1 MKILFVTP
9 PLQGD
14 NDGGIQVAGRI
25 AWDALRSRH
34 DAQLLELSSKRRWDA
49 LQRARAETFQADM
62 LLFWHLDL
70 LRLAPVLRSKGR
82 RAVFLHGIEAWRR
95 RGPLTTALVK
105 KCAILANSQCTLT
118 RARPYFHCAN
128 FQDAEV
134 VHLGIGVPA
143 TAQSVPSDVPIAIM
157 IGRLDAQEQ
166 YKGHREVIDA
176 WPDVLQ
182 RMPDAQLLIVGEG
195 DLRPAL
201 EAQAAGLNLLHSV
214 RFLGRVSDGE
224 KESLLQTARCLAMPS
239 RAEGFGL
246 VYLES
251 MRAGRPCIV
260 GADAGPE
267 VVNPPQGGLAV
278 DPGHRQQIVDALIAL
293 LTYDGLWQQRST
305 AARLRYERGYT
316 AAHFQA
322 RLLGTLER
330 IR

>member
-1 MKILFVTP
+1 MKILFITP
-9 PLQGD
+9 PLHGD
-14 NDGGIQVAGRI
+14 NDGGIQAAGRI

-34 DAQLLELSSKRRWDA
+34 DAQLLELPPKRRWDA
-49 LQRARAETFQADM
+49 LHRARAQTFQADL

-105 KCAILANSQCTLT
+105 NCAILANSQCTLT
-118 RARPYFHCAN
+118 RARPYFRCAN

-134 VHLGIGVPA
+134 VHLGIGAPA
-143 TAQSVPSDVPIAIM
+143 TTQPAPSGAPSAIM
-157 IGRLDAQEQ
+157 ISRLDAQEQ

-201 EAQAAGLNLLHSV
+201 EAQASGLNLLHSV
-214 RFLGRVSDGE
+214 RFLGRVSEGE
-224 KESLLQTARCLAMPS
+224 KESLLHTARCLAMPS

-251 MRAGRPCIV
+251 MRVGRPCIV

-278 DPGHRQQIVDALIAL
+278 DPDDRQQIAHALITL
-293 LTYDGLWQQRST
+293 LTHDELWQQRSQ
-305 AARLRYERGYT
+305 AARQRYERGYT

-322 RLLGTLER
+322 RFLGTLER